1 MDGLR
6 YTDSKSLEER
16 INQLRIILEAHYI
29 REMELIGA
37 LEYLEDKLLHWD
49 ETNQTMLDM
58 FDDIDGGEE

>member
-6 YTDSKSLEER
+6 YTDNKSLEER

-29 REMELIGA
+29 REMELLGA